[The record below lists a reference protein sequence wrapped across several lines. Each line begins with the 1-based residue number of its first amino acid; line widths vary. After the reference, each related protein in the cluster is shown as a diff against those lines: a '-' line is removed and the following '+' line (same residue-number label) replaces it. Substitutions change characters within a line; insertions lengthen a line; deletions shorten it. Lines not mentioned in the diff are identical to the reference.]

1 MTLACKQ
8 AYPDVEVFGRYDTF
22 WQPSSMA
29 DLRGQ
34 VGVSLNL
41 PIYRGKLNAAVNEAM
56 FRLNQRKAEYEAR
69 VLDIQ
74 YEVRS
79 AYERLEESRQTV
91 RLYAERMLP
100 AATQNVAAA
109 RANYDVGKTT
119 FLGLAEAQ
127 RQLFELREK
136 QEQAIAEDHR
146 RLAELER
153 VLAGV
158 SDVRQIEFAVR
169 RKKRRCPASE
179 TPPFAFNRRVRF
191 RKGRSPGLTSWH
203 RSRRPSQSPCRRP
216 CRQRPCS
223 VACWPWPF
231 QLCLA
236 VVAAELNAD
245 AVHLDGGFRVEG
257 LARERA
263 FHFFVLTAGHQ
274 LLIGLGGELLRV
286 GFELRSG
293 NCRSRNRLGPSL

>member
-1 MTLACKQ
+1 MSIVDAIPAAEQLEQAALTSRPDLAALRARVDAEQASVTLACKQ

-41 PIYRGKLNAAVNEAM
+41 PVYQGKLNAAVNEAM

-74 YEVRS
+74 YEVRT

-91 RLYAERMLP
+91 HLYAERTLP

-119 FLGLAEAQ
+119 FLGLAEAE
-127 RQLFELREK
+127 RQLLDLREK

-153 VLAGV
+153 VLAGLV
-158 SDVRQIEFAVR
+158 PS
-169 RKKRRCPASE
+169 S
-179 TPPFAFNRRVRF
+179 
-191 RKGRSPGLTSWH
+191 GGSS
-203 RSRRPSQSPCRRP
+203 SR
-216 CRQRPCS
+216 
-223 VACWPWPF
+223 
-231 QLCLA
+231 
-236 VVAAELNAD
+236 
-245 AVHLDGGFRVEG
+245 
-257 LARERA
+257 
-263 FHFFVLTAGHQ
+263 
-274 LLIGLGGELLRV
+274 
-286 GFELRSG
+286 
-293 NCRSRNRLGPSL
+293 